1 MSSDGQNT
9 LIALYRRYVDA
20 DPDET
25 TVYAGFA
32 LFFTAIGLLAVALA
46 AVVWSGGIPPENI
59 FKYELREVAGVT
71 GALGI
76 PLLLVSVVV
85 LLPSQYRFPTVLAG
99 AGLLVC
105 AVAVVQFVGAYP
117 HNWNVSASADQS
129 GRIVGIYSLGAVAVV
144 AASGTSLVGFQL
156 ARARTSGPAAGGSD
170 AETEATDDGEDE
182 EAVSA
187 QVRRDMDEAMSN
199 TELSWGGV
207 RKTETTRLKLDTSA
221 VDDVDRASFE
231 NAKVT
236 ETRGGGVDDAVA
248 GLQGLRGGKKDTAV
262 GDSTDDQAA
271 ALAELRKQQQAEAER
286 EDSDGVVDRI
296 RGLFS

>member
-76 PLLLVSVVV
+76 PLLLASVVV
-85 LLPSQYRFPTVLAG
+85 LLPSQYRFPKLLAG
-99 AGLLVC
+99 AGLVVC

-117 HNWNVSASADQS
+117 HNWNVAANADRS
-129 GRIVGIYSLGAVAVV
+129 GRIVGVYSLGAVAVV

-156 ARARTSGPAAGGSD
+156 ARARTSGPAAGGNDAESD
-170 AETEATDDGEDE
+170 AADEEDE
-182 EAVSA
+182 EAVAA
-187 QVRRDMDEAMSN
+187 QVRRDMDEALSDS
-199 TELSWGGV
+199 ELSWGGV
-207 RKTETTRLKLDTSA
+207 RKAETTRLKLDTSA

-262 GDSTDDQAA
+262 GDSTDDQTA

-286 EDSDGVVDRI
+286 EDSEGLVDRI

>member
-76 PLLLVSVVV
+76 PLLLASVVV
-85 LLPSQYRFPTVLAG
+85 LLPSQYRFPKLLAG

-156 ARARTSGPAAGGSD
+156 ARARTSAPAAAGSD
-170 AETEATDDGEDE
+170 AEADATDEEEE

-187 QVRRDMDEAMSN
+187 QVRRDMDEALSN

-221 VDDVDRASFE
+221 VDDADRASFE
-231 NAKVT
+231 NAKAT

-262 GDSTDDQAA
+262 GDSTDDQTA

-286 EDSDGVVDRI
+286 EDAEGLVDRI